1 MTNKNQVQ
9 LNVLGEKIE
18 VCSCSPMTGWFR
30 DGFCNY
36 DKNDVGNHS
45 KKNNKFLITFYQI
58 DILSIFLELLI
69 LRLQYLLILI

>member
-18 VCSCSPMTGWFR
+18 VCSCEPMTGWFR

-36 DKNDVGNHS
+36 DNNDGGNHS
-45 KKNNKFLITFYQI
+45 ICLSLIHI
-58 DILSIFLELLI
+58 
-69 LRLQYLLILI
+69 